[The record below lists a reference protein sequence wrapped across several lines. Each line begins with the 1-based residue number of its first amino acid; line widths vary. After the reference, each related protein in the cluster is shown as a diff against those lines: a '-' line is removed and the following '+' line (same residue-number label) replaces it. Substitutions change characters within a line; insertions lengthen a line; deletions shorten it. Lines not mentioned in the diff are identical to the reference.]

1 MSLNN
6 LLRNRNRKMNNK
18 YNDDRLDPLTS
29 LSSNEQFFDSH
40 IKQKRKFPKRPIL
53 LLIASLALIISIA
66 SIVIFFTRD
75 SQTLAKIGN
84 DRITKTDLDKKIALM
99 SSLGLT
105 SVNKSDILTKMINC
119 KVVTQEAARQKINN
133 NSTEINQSINDI
145 FDKDYPFFTNNQRK
159 EYLDDIKCQVLSDKI
174 QNNYLAWASGSY
186 ISLKNPITY
195 ISADGKD
202 SQNNVNFSKNDLVTE
217 NLANQIS
224 SYLKE
229 GKVNMSLADSMVA
242 NANFT
247 DGQNPKSFSKDDFIR
262 GTEILSDNNI
272 KLKIFNEIKNHQSV
286 NSESNSDANTPAETA
301 DIQTVD
307 PVVVSQTI
315 SDSNNNTTKEWLVI
329 NINQFKEGGYKSID
343 DLNSDLY
350 KTYKVEYRFN
360 TNSKF
365 STDYPSALGNVS
377 VGSDTVG
384 YDNSNSAKVEG
395 ASTDC
400 SIGSLTFDT
409 PSASV
414 KDGKTYAPV
423 EITFNTTTGTNTNYY
438 LWNFGDPDSVP
449 HATASGSNKSY
460 PHTYDYKGNY
470 TITLNAYHK
479 QSDGTL
485 ISCGSKTKTI
495 ELAGPAAPETG
506 CSLDDIKASPQS
518 GKNPL
523 DVSFSSSGN
532 ANVNYY
538 HWSFGDPYSA
548 SGEQSASGNTP
559 NKSHTYSTAGTFSA
573 TLTGYRQ
580 TASEN
585 TNCGTKTI
593 GISVTGPLIPPPTT
607 TWNLQGQSLVD
618 GKSSETVS
626 TGTIVK
632 FTHDIW
638 NTGPNNMTTAFNSRV
653 WWESGSG
660 SVVWSSGWGGNNPSD
675 PLPSTFNGH
684 SALNVNQHIT
694 YIRKN
699 QFTIP
704 STAKPGD
711 RFCQEISFTW
721 QTGSGSTPEGNSS
734 PACATVASGYTL
746 TPSVNPIKPHVAD
759 IGSPLTV
766 TTDVKNY
773 GPINSDLT
781 NVVLYRTVN
790 HGSWVPIPEPS
801 QIFNYGDNS
810 GPSYTDNATAGLSVG
825 DQVCFKLSVNPHSS
839 SDNTIIYS
847 TEQCAFIGK
856 SPKTQV
862 LGGDLI
868 VGGDV
873 NTSFSQIGNT
883 YYGSWAEYGIIAS
896 GGISGAASGAA
907 FAGPGGLSTYSPNNP
922 VTSSQLSFA
931 NTPPFINCSKIQPDV
946 TPTGGCYKSDVV
958 TPNIAASFPVTNSTP
973 LTSSFDLSNLSSG
986 TYTASGTITI
996 TGGNILAGT
1005 SIIINAPTA
1014 TVKITGNITYDTS
1027 TPLSSISNIPQ
1038 VVIIAKNI
1046 YIYDFVSSTIT
1057 VNHIDAWLIAQGQNG
1072 ATDGVINTCFD
1083 VAPGANL
1090 SAGLCKDVLTV
1101 NGPVMTDNL
1110 YLRRTAGS
1118 GTSASS
1124 GDPAEVFNL
1133 PASAYLWSMYQAS
1146 SSKSNVQTV
1155 YGTEMPPRY

>member
-1 MSLNN
+1 
-6 LLRNRNRKMNNK
+6 MNA
-18 YNDDRLDPLTS
+18 DVW
-29 LSSNEQFFDSH
+29 
-40 IKQKRKFPKRPIL
+40 
-53 LLIASLALIISIA
+53 LAPVPHPWNITPTA
-66 SIVIFFTRD
+66 EVVSIVHADGT
-75 SQTLAKIGN
+75 S
-84 DRITKTDLDKKIALM
+84 
-99 SSLGLT
+99 GLT
-105 SVNKSDILTKMINC
+105 TAKPKDVITWKHDI
-119 KVVTQEAARQKINN
+119 
-133 NSTEINQSINDI
+133 S
-145 FDKDYPFFTNNQRK
+145 
-159 EYLDDIKCQVLSDKI
+159 
-174 QNNYLAWASGSY
+174 NYS
-186 ISLKNPITY
+186 
-195 ISADGKD
+195 
-202 SQNNVNFSKNDLVTE
+202 
-217 NLANQIS
+217 
-224 SYLKE
+224 
-229 GKVNMSLADSMVA
+229 A
-242 NANFT
+242 NATNT
-247 DGQNPKSFSKDDFIR
+247 GVNYWYTSSSFSK
-262 GTEILSDNNI
+262 
-272 KLKIFNEIKNHQSV
+272 
-286 NSESNSDANTPAETA
+286 SNFT
-301 DIQTVD
+301 
-307 PVVVSQTI
+307 
-315 SDSNNNTTKEWLVI
+315 
-329 NINQFKEGGYKSID
+329 SI
-343 DLNSDLY
+343 
-350 KTYKVEYRFN
+350 
-360 TNSKF
+360 TNSG
-365 STDYPSALGNVS
+365 SNQQYGNPWS
-377 VGSDTVG
+377 VGSPWKTPTQSNTSPSYTVSDSDVN
-384 YDNSNSAKVEG
+384 YSLCR
-395 ASTDC
+395 ST
-400 SIGSLTFDT
+400 TVH
-409 PSASV
+409 PSS
-414 KDGKTYAPV
+414 DLG
-423 EITFNTTTGTNTNYY
+423 
-438 LWNFGDPDSVP
+438 
-449 HATASGSNKSY
+449 ATATSPPACVSITNK
-460 PHTYDYKGNY
+460 
-470 TITLNAYHK
+470 
-479 QSDGTL
+479 
-485 ISCGSKTKTI
+485 
-495 ELAGPAAPETG
+495 
-506 CSLDDIKASPQS
+506 
-518 GKNPL
+518 
-523 DVSFSSSGN
+523 
-532 ANVNYY
+532 
-538 HWSFGDPYSA
+538 
-548 SGEQSASGNTP
+548 
-559 NKSHTYSTAGTFSA
+559 
-573 TLTGYRQ
+573 
-580 TASEN
+580 
-585 TNCGTKTI
+585 
-593 GISVTGPLIPPPTT
+593 LIPKN
-607 TWNLQGQSLVD
+607 WNLQGQSLVD
-618 GKSSETVS
+618 GQSNETVS

-638 NTGPNNMTTAFNSRV
+638 NTSQNPMTTVFNSRV
-653 WWESGSG
+653 WWASGSG